1 MMSNTPITILV
12 AFDGYP
18 DGKKRR
24 SFAPGEHPTDLP
36 AGYAELLLDKS
47 LAKRRPSKTDTPA
60 AKE

>member
-36 AGYAELLLDKS
+36 AGYAELLLDKG
-47 LAKRRPSKTDTPA
+47 LARRLPAKTDTPA